1 MAAQIIVEI
10 DKSEKWLDKQR
21 EIAGYT
27 VDGFTVDY
35 PFKGKSVEVTFFKWE
50 KPLGYENKCNYEIPQ
65 KIRSQ
70 CYIKVLRKNKR
81 MQFAD
86 GKVII
91 SVCGQ
96 KYCVGNYTKVLDKSN
111 EV

>member
-35 PFKGKSVEVTFFKWE
+35 PFKGKSVEVTFFKWV
-50 KPLGYENKCNYEIPQ
+50 KPSGYENKCSYEIPTE
-65 KIRSQ
+65 IRSQ
-70 CYIKVLRKNKR
+70 CYMKIISKLKR
-81 MQFAD
+81 CSFVD

-91 SVCGQ
+91 SISGQ
-96 KYCVGNYTKVLDKSN
+96 KYCIGTYEMTV
-111 EV
+111 

>member
-21 EIAGYT
+21 EVAEYT
-27 VDGFTVDY
+27 VDGFTVDC
-35 PFKGKSVEVTFFKWE
+35 FKGKSVEITFFKWG
-50 KPLGYENKCNYEIPQ
+50 KPLGYENKCNCEIPQ
-65 KIRSQ
+65 AIRSQ
-70 CYIKVLRKNKR
+70 RYIKVLRKNKR

-86 GKVII
+86 GKVFI

-96 KYCVGNYTKVLDKSN
+96 KYCIGNYTKVLDKSK
-111 EV
+111 ET